1 MSRTVA
7 LTGATGFIG
16 SRLARILR
24 QAGWQVRALVR
35 PLTGTG
41 RLADLNVTW
50 VTGTL
55 EDSQSLTALV
65 TGADAVVHCA
75 GAVRGA
81 KEADFRRV
89 NVTGVERIVTAAR
102 RQSPAPHFLLISSL
116 AAREPQLSA
125 YAASK
130 RDGERA
136 LQNQAG
142 TMPWVILRPPA
153 VYGPGDREILP
164 MFRWMMRGIAFFTG
178 PGSARFSLLYVDD
191 LATAV
196 ACLLEQRDN
205 VRGATFELHDGR
217 QDGYS
222 WNDIVSTVRELRRS
236 PVIRVRVP
244 LLWLKLAA
252 ALNEGIAR
260 LFSLSPMLTLGKIR
274 ELSHPDWVASN
285 QAIYLA
291 TGWQPS
297 VPLEQGLCRTLDLP
311 TSGTSTERKR
321 P

>member
-16 SRLARILR
+16 STLARILR

-35 PLTGTG
+35 PQTGPG
-41 RLADLNVTW
+41 RLADLNVTC

-55 EDSQSLTALV
+55 EDSKSLTALV

-81 KEADFRRV
+81 SEADFQRV
-89 NVTGVERIVTAAR
+89 NVTGVEQIVAAAS

-136 LQNQAG
+136 LQNEAG

-164 MFRWMMRGIAFFTG
+164 LFRWMMRGIALVTG

-191 LATAV
+191 LAAAV
-196 ACLLEQRDN
+196 ARLLEQRDT

-222 WNDIVSTVRELRRS
+222 WSDIVSTVRELRRS
-236 PVIRVRVP
+236 SVIRVRVP

-260 LFSLSPMLTLGKIR
+260 LFGLSPMLTLGKVR

-297 VPLEQGLCRTLDLP
+297 VALKQGLCRTLDLSA
-311 TSGTSTERKR
+311 SGTSIEPNRS
-321 P
+321 